1 MRELDVITR
10 FFRTILASLNKEEDN
25 SREAK
30 SSENIIL
37 AIMILIE
44 FVVII
49 ISESFPQLFTKQAA
63 IVIIIISGI
72 IVGASLTAWIM
83 ARILLKN
90 NAFGEDETPVDHYGY
105 FRDIYSVHPNDYMAV
120 QIERTRKHEN
130 K

>member
-90 NAFGEDETPVDHYGY
+90 NAFGEEETPVDHYGY

>member
-72 IVGASLTAWIM
+72 IVGVSLTAWIM

>member
-10 FFRTILASLNKEEDN
+10 FFRTIQASLNKEEDN

>member
-90 NAFGEDETPVDHYGY
+90 NAFGEDETPADHYGY

>member
-1 MRELDVITR
+1 MRELDVITS

-72 IVGASLTAWIM
+72 IVGVSLTAWIM